1 MKNSSHL
8 LKRNA
13 NKRAG
18 KKATLQ
24 QHQMEIGSICLFIC
38 KYYLPL
44 YVSPSPSWHIHTRT
58 YIHMYANIWQLL
70 CAVFVAY
77 AIARGVQWRLFVY
90 RQKKGKEY
98 WKNTLVFFGN
108 FQFKLWLNF
117 ARTNAKVATV
127 QILGIYSNLLIS
139 RIKCRNRRRV
149 SHNSCLGLVFRV
161 LPASQ
166 PARYLLCKFIF
177 DYLLPKICFRLCKC
191 VKPKTHTHTH
201 RYRDLHTCSAARR

>member
-1 MKNSSHL
+1 MQIS
-8 LKRNA
+8 
-13 NKRAG
+13 RAG

-24 QHQMEIGSICLFIC
+24 QHQMEIGYICLFIC
-38 KYYLPL
+38 KYYLPPHPHGSSWPTHT
-44 YVSPSPSWHIHTRT
+44 YVRKHLAITLCCFCCWCHSWRRSIGI
-58 YIHMYANIWQLL
+58 Y
-70 CAVFVAY
+70 
-77 AIARGVQWRLFVY
+77 
-90 RQKKGKEY
+90 KKE
-98 WKNTLVFFGN
+98 KNTAKNTFVFFGN

-149 SHNSCLGLVFRV
+149 SHKSCLAPVFRV
-161 LPASQ
+161 L

-191 VKPKTHTHTH
+191 VKPKTNTYTHTQ
-201 RYRDLHTCSAARR
+201 RPTCSAARR

>member
-1 MKNSSHL
+1 MGRHLSALSTAEISGSEITAHCLRPLGTRKNYMKNSSHL

-90 RQKKGKEY
+90 RQIKRKRILKKY
-98 WKNTLVFFGN
+98 SCIFWKFS
-108 FQFKLWLNF
+108 
-117 ARTNAKVATV
+117 
-127 QILGIYSNLLIS
+127 I
-139 RIKCRNRRRV
+139 
-149 SHNSCLGLVFRV
+149 
-161 LPASQ
+161 
-166 PARYLLCKFIF
+166 
-177 DYLLPKICFRLCKC
+177 
-191 VKPKTHTHTH
+191 
-201 RYRDLHTCSAARR
+201 

>member
-1 MKNSSHL
+1 MPVYMQILLAPLCLPQSLLAHTYVHTYVRKHLAITLCCFCCWCHSSRRTVAVVCLSAKN
-8 LKRNA
+8 
-13 NKRAG
+13 
-18 KKATLQ
+18 
-24 QHQMEIGSICLFIC
+24 
-38 KYYLPL
+38 
-44 YVSPSPSWHIHTRT
+44 
-58 YIHMYANIWQLL
+58 
-70 CAVFVAY
+70 
-77 AIARGVQWRLFVY
+77 
-90 RQKKGKEY
+90 GKEY

-149 SHNSCLGLVFRV
+149 SHKSCLGLVFRV

-166 PARYLLCKFIF
+166 TVRYLLCKFIF

-191 VKPKTHTHTH
+191 VKPKTHTHTQIQSP
-201 RYRDLHTCSAARR
+201 TCSAARR